1 MTMKT
6 HKICIAAIILISLI
20 STGCSAANRSG
31 QWDNAL
37 LPDCSPPAKVIDL
50 VDLKPEDLDTKL
62 AMITMQGHVNA
73 GESSRL
79 CYEVWTKESGN
90 TPQRFWLE
98 YFKTKGYIEGV
109 NQLTVEQCIDKYQ
122 SFYDKVIVYDPALPV
137 TINIATMIGSVEE
150 GIVTSSEK
158 AQIFAAKYGK
168 QIVDLT
174 GRWKSNI
181 EAQEWALDTLWP
193 KMNHSVLAC
202 QHPTFADHHL
212 RDYLIRHRVFQ
223 FWVTGK
229 NAEDNDTSDYE
240 IEKSFAE
247 RLFAMTEP
255 NIPLIGWIDGGGDDH
270 GLTEYYGVG
279 LAGRY
284 GKVMLGSN
292 WGINLSFQGG
302 INVDF
307 EAMTADYRARDI
319 KKTVKLEDDKVYV
332 ALAVQESGD
341 APIYWEC
348 VQKKVWDDPGRGR
361 IPFGWSIA
369 PGAFEMCPGII
380 EWFYENATE
389 NDHFYFC
396 LSGLAYCHPYRNFLD
411 RTRDPQAALQQQLD
425 TVNRYAKMAGIRQMG
440 LYTDAWLDFDRE
452 KNDPITAKFADGL
465 EGINTL
471 IMGMGRD
478 ENALEIGPN
487 YFIGKKNTLV
497 SHVVNRW
504 DAAKVQDRDEAN
516 RKFLAEDIRK
526 HTPKKRPAFI
536 YVHPLSWSYFPSD
549 MIKVMKMLGDEYVVV
564 SLDEYYRL
572 YSEYSKSKEDDE

>member
-1 MTMKT
+1 MNTGKLLLFT
-6 HKICIAAIILISLI
+6 VILSSIISA
-20 STGCSAANRSG
+20 GCSPQTDRDKW
-31 QWDNAL
+31 QNAL
-37 LPDCSPPAKVIDL
+37 LPDCSPPAQTVNL
-50 VDLKPEDLDTKL
+50 VDIKSQEPDIKL
-62 AMITMQGHVNA
+62 AMITMQGHANS
-73 GESSRL
+73 GSKSRL
-79 CYEVWTKESGN
+79 CFEVWTKASGN
-90 TPQRFWLE
+90 TPQRFWLD
-98 YFKTKGYIEGV
+98 YFKKKGRITEI
-109 NQLTVEQCIDKYQ
+109 NQMSIDDCIDKYQ
-122 SFYDKVIVYDPALPV
+122 SCYDKVIIYDPDLPV
-137 TINIATMIGSVEE
+137 TINIATMIGSVEK
-150 GIVTSSEK
+150 GIVAAA
-158 AQIFAAKYGK
+158 AQAERFAGRYGK
-168 QIVDLT
+168 EIIDLR

-202 QHPTFADHHL
+202 QHPTFAEHHL
-212 RDYLIRHRVFQ
+212 RDYLIRHKVFQ

-229 NAEDNDTSDYE
+229 NAEDNEKSDYE
-240 IEKSFAE
+240 IEKCFAE

-255 NIPLIGWIDGGGDDH
+255 NIPLIGWIDGGADDH
-270 GLTEYYGVG
+270 GLSEYYGVG

-292 WGINLSFQGG
+292 WGINLSFHGG

-307 EAMTADYRARDI
+307 EAMTADYRSR
-319 KKTVKLEDDKVYV
+319 KPSKTVELEDDKVYV

-348 VQKKVWDDPGRGR
+348 VQKKAWDDPGRGR

-369 PGAFEMCPGII
+369 PGVFEMCPGII

-411 RTRDPQAALQQQLD
+411 RTPEPQAAFEQQLD
-425 TVNRYAKMAGIRQMG
+425 IVNRYARMAGIRQMG

-452 KNDPITAKFADGL
+452 KNDPITLNFAQGL

-487 YFIGKKNTLV
+487 YFIGDNKTLV

-516 RKFLAEDIRK
+516 RRFLADDIRR
-526 HTPKKRPAFI
+526 HTPKERPAFI

-549 MIKVMKMLGDEYVVV
+549 MIKVMEMLPDEYVVV
-564 SLDEYYRL
+564 SQDEYYRL
-572 YSEYSKSKEDDE
+572 YSEHTGKN